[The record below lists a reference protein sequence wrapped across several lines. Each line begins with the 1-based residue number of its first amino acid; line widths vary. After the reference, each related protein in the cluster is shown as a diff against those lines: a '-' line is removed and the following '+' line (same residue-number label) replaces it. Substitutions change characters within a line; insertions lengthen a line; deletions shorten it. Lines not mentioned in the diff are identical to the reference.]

1 MMEGRFTPDA
11 AQRFY
16 DALAGR
22 YDRFSM
28 FEARARRLALDHLQL
43 APGQFVL
50 NAGLGTGINYRQ
62 AQEVIGEQGM
72 AAGIDLSFSMLRV
85 AQSRGITELAQ
96 ADGAW
101 LPFAPASFDRLLCTY
116 VLDLVAWVD
125 LPRWLSEFRRVLKPH
140 GRMALVSL
148 TEGVDLVSRVFVAI
162 WKLAYRVSPVACGGC
177 RPLQLAG
184 LVRQAGFERVERQV
198 VLQFGVPNELLLAG

>member
-1 MMEGRFTPDA
+1 MTERRFTPDA

-16 DALAGR
+16 DALAAH
-22 YDRFSM
+22 YDGFTL
-28 FEARARRLALDHLQL
+28 FEARARQLALDRLQL
-43 APGQFVL
+43 TPGQFVL
-50 NAGLGTGINYRQ
+50 NVGLGTGINYRQ
-62 AQEVIGEQGM
+62 VQEVIGERGM
-72 AAGIDLSFSMLRV
+72 AAGIDISFSMLRV
-85 AQSRGITELAQ
+85 ARSRGIIALAQ

-116 VLDLVAWVD
+116 VLDLVAWAD
-125 LPRWLSEFRRVLKPH
+125 LPRWLSEFRRVLKPD

-177 RPLQLAG
+177 RPLQLGA

-198 VLQFGVPNELLLAG
+198 VLQFGVPSELLVAG

>member
-1 MMEGRFTPDA
+1 MMERRFTPDA

-22 YDRFSM
+22 YDGFAL
-28 FEARARRLALDHLQL
+28 FEARARQLALDRLEPT
-43 APGQFVL
+43 AGQFVL
-50 NAGLGTGINYRQ
+50 NVGLGTGAHYRE
-62 AQEVIGEQGM
+62 AVEWVGERGM

-85 AQSRGITELAQ
+85 AQSRGITALAQ

-101 LPFAPASFDRLLCTY
+101 LPFALASFDRLLCTY
-116 VLDLVAWVD
+116 VLDLVAWAD

-140 GRMALVSL
+140 GCMALVSL
-148 TEGVDLVSRVFVAI
+148 TEGVNLVSRVFVAI
-162 WKLAYRVSPVACGGC
+162 WKLAYRVSPLACGGC

-198 VLQFGVPNELLLAG
+198 VLQFGVPSELLLAG